1 MELNSEYLVLQEVY
15 KNAAMGTEAIAQL
28 LPMVKNARF
37 RSDLQTQNQQY
48 DTTRTQAEEQLKQ
61 LSQCPIELTKRENA
75 MLWLCLHG
83 KTLCNQETSH
93 LAQLMIEGS
102 NMGILSL
109 TKVLNSCG
117 NYQSDPAREESSGAA
132 PQPQAGAAETLA
144 RNVIRMEEDNI
155 DRLKAYL
162 S

>member
-1 MELNSEYLVLQEVY
+1 MENNNEYLLLQEIY
-15 KNAAMGTEAIAQL
+15 KGAAMGTLAIGQI
-28 LPMVKNARF
+28 LPLVQNVRF
-37 RSDLQTQNQQY
+37 RSDLQTQLQQY
-48 DTTRTQAEEQLKQ
+48 ADRQQQADQQLKE
-61 LSQCPIELTKRENA
+61 LSRCPKELTGA
-75 MLWLCLHG
+75 QTSMLKMAIKA

-117 NYQSDPAREESSGAA
+117 DYEPDPADRSEDALKGAS
-132 PQPQAGAAETLA
+132 PAATLA
-144 RNVIRMEEDNI
+144 RQVIRMEEENI
-155 DRLKAYL
+155 DRLKVYL

>member
-15 KNAAMGTEAIAQL
+15 KNAVMGTGAISQL

-48 DTTRTQAEEQLKQ
+48 DTTKSQAEEQLKQ
-61 LSQCPIELTKRENA
+61 LSKCPTELTKRENA

-117 NYQSDPAREESSGAA
+117 DYQPDPAREEGGAA
-132 PQPQAGAAETLA
+132 PQPQASPAETLA